1 MSFISFSEDIKSPPA
16 LPKPADVLDDD
27 SSDDDVNDDLL
38 EQCIQS
44 GISSA
49 TVKTLPASNPL
60 ALPPAKPIATHPNL
74 RENPIGMFR
83 KGGAPLLG
91 MDCEIANRFHMEDS
105 PRTFSIISG
114 LSDLTVGSQKIGL
127 LKDNR

>member
-1 MSFISFSEDIKSPPA
+1 MISFIVGIDIKSPPA

-27 SSDDDVNDDLL
+27 SSDDEINDDLL

-49 TVKTLPASNPL
+49 TVKALPATNPL
-60 ALPPAKPIATHPNL
+60 PLVPPKPVAIHPTV

-83 KGGAPLLG
+83 KGGAPLIG
-91 MDCEIANRFHMEDS
+91 MDSEVTRNFHMEGS

-114 LSDLTVGSQKIGL
+114 LSDLTVGSQRAGL
-127 LKDNR
+127 FKDNR